1 MVFGGRKYHIDWI
14 CFTEFNRNMTLTKN
28 DLNQIETIV
37 DEKLDEKLDQK
48 LTELRSDI
56 FDRIDP
62 ILNEVT
68 TAREERP
75 FMENRI
81 EKIEKKLHIQAS

>member
-1 MVFGGRKYHIDWI
+1 
-14 CFTEFNRNMTLTKN
+14 MTLTKN

-75 FMENRI
+75 LIENRLEELEEI
-81 EKIEKKLHIQAS
+81 HPEGKHQLAA